1 MDSDWEDHENHGQ
14 PAQMFKQEGRDVSR
28 CVSRRILQL
37 KVEDEVDGARA
48 EVEAASGTGGTTEGA
63 CMRVGQ
69 WGW

>member
-1 MDSDWEDHENHGQ
+1 
-14 PAQMFKQEGRDVSR
+14 MFKQEGSDVSR

-48 EVEAASGTGGTTEGA
+48 EVEAVSVTGETMVGSGT
-63 CMRVGQ
+63 RVGQ